1 MKIIYNNTNFNRFFG
16 PTNIA
21 VTLKLIKY
29 TLWMILFPLSTFYF
43 LFYIVFK
50 KNKDMLGWCGIAA
63 VVAANIVIYA
73 YVRMA
78 WYEDINEKTDEFN
91 TNSTDKTSMKKKR
104 TD

>member
-1 MKIIYNNTNFNRFFG
+1 LIIINFINRFFG

-29 TLWMILFPLSTFYF
+29 SLWMILFPLGTFYF

-50 KNKDMLGWCGIAA
+50 RNKDMLGWCGIAA
-63 VVAANIVIYA
+63 VIAANIVIYA

-78 WYEDINEKTDEFN
+78 WYEDREDLDNK
-91 TNSTDKTSMKKKR
+91 NSIMNNPDKKR